1 MKGKDLIGK
10 SVKGFKFSNNPNIG
24 WNSNML
30 HHVGEIGEITN
41 YEDRSANEPAYA
53 VKFKSNSYWY
63 PAIGIEEQFIDKTP
77 EKELSVE
84 ELINQMKNLT
94 SQI

>member
-10 SVKGFKFSNNPNIG
+10 QAKGFKFLENPQIG
-24 WNSNML
+24 WNRSMFN
-30 HHVGEIGEITN
+30 HVGEVGEITN
-41 YEDRSANEPAYA
+41 YEGSGNKATYA
-53 VKFKSNSYWY
+53 VRFKSDSYWY
-63 PAIGIEEQFIDKTP
+63 PAIGIEEQFIEEPP
-77 EKELSVE
+77 EKELSIE

>member
-10 SVKGFKFSNNPNIG
+10 QAKGFEFSENPQIG
-24 WNSNML
+24 WNRSMFN
-30 HHVGEIGEITN
+30 HVGETGIITN
-41 YEDRSANEPAYA
+41 YEDKSDMEATYA
-53 VKFKSNSYWY
+53 VRFKSDSYWY
-63 PAIGIEEQFIDKTP
+63 PAIGIEEQFIEEPP
-77 EKELSVE
+77 EKELSIE